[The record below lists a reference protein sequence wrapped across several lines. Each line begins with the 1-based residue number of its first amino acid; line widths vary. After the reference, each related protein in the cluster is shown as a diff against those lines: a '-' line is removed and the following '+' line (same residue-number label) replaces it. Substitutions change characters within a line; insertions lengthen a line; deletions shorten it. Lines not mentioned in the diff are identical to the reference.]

1 MPTQTTEPLGYG
13 TYLGTAAA
21 VLAAAGTVIAAIQEN
36 DFATAAAGAATVVAI
51 FETLNGRF
59 SQAVARIRTGIDKAA
74 PVIDDIQAR
83 AAEKKPTV

>member
-1 MPTQTTEPLGYG
+1 MNTQIPVGYG
-13 TYLGTAAA
+13 TVLGTVSA
-21 VLAAAGTVIAAIQEN
+21 VLAAAGTIVAAVNDN

-59 SQAVARIRTGIDKAA
+59 SQAVARLRTGIDKAA

-83 AAEKKPTV
+83 AAEKKPQA